1 MYLEIFLAD
10 FTVFHVYWRISRDF
24 AEIPEFRGSATAR
37 NMRSPD
43 NVMLQWTL
51 ALWIPRFTGTLII
64 RTAAESPVKIT
75 DILTETNSRYY
86 TDLLTP
92 LLVPT
97 QISISTFRHFGRII
111 SDYNIFLP
119 LPLFVSVTLVEFKW
133 TFWFPFIT
141 WCFYETM
148 VFTCKKKSWCT

>member
-1 MYLEIFLAD
+1 
-10 FTVFHVYWRISRDF
+10 
-24 AEIPEFRGSATAR
+24 
-37 NMRSPD
+37 
-43 NVMLQWTL
+43 MLQWTL

-64 RTAAESPVKIT
+64 RTAAESPIKIT
-75 DILTETNSRYY
+75 DILTETNSRCY
-86 TDLLTP
+86 TDLLIP

-97 QISISTFRHFGRII
+97 WISISTFWHFGRII
-111 SDYNIFLP
+111 SDHNIFLP

-148 VFTCKKKSWCT
+148 VFTCKKSHDVLTVHKLDFLVPYFTVFGYKLQGSGGWSFNWLMHYHLFHSHKI

>member
-1 MYLEIFLAD
+1 
-10 FTVFHVYWRISRDF
+10 
-24 AEIPEFRGSATAR
+24 
-37 NMRSPD
+37 
-43 NVMLQWTL
+43 MLQWTL

-64 RTAAESPVKIT
+64 RTAAESPIKIT
-75 DILTETNSRYY
+75 DILTETNSRCY
-86 TDLLTP
+86 TDLLIP

-97 QISISTFRHFGRII
+97 WISISTFWHFGRII

-141 WCFYETM
+141 SCFYETM
-148 VFTCKKKSWCT
+148 VFTCEKSHDVLTVHKLDFLVPYFMVFGYKLQGSGGWSFNWLMHYHLFHSHKI

>member
-1 MYLEIFLAD
+1 MPPYMSVKTLIIPCAHYMYLKIELDPLYDSDKLSTPSKGNTNFKMVSIKGK
-10 FTVFHVYWRISRDF
+10 VY
-24 AEIPEFRGSATAR
+24 
-37 NMRSPD
+37 
-43 NVMLQWTL
+43 NVMLL

-86 TDLLTP
+86 TDLLTT

-97 QISISTFRHFGRII
+97 RISISTFQHFGRII

-119 LPLFVSVTLVEFKW
+119 LPLFVSVTLVEFK
-133 TFWFPFIT
+133 
-141 WCFYETM
+141 
-148 VFTCKKKSWCT
+148 